1 MPLERASG
9 FSILMQRRHGGRK
22 DLSSSALRN
31 AEWRASLNLVLVR
44 TGMLLREI
52 CQIEDGFRVPCAF
65 YILFSPFLSMV
76 RSQGGTT
83 INLCKIIR
91 ETAIRLAS
99 LCLSVLTHARLHTFK
114 TGSA

>member
-44 TGMLLREI
+44 TWMLIMEI
-52 CQIEDGFRVPCAF
+52 CQIEKYNNVTFIAT
-65 YILFSPFLSMV
+65 LFSRGDPFYLFLMHFTS
-76 RSQGGTT
+76 
-83 INLCKIIR
+83 C
-91 ETAIRLAS
+91 S
-99 LCLSVLTHARLHTFK
+99 LLFVDGSV
-114 TGSA
+114 TGRNNH